1 MVAGRTSQDECRRV
15 NDWNST
21 ETIVLLA
28 LLIGVLLG
36 TFSGYTLAL
45 DHYDFQVDNVV
56 SE

>member
-1 MVAGRTSQDECRRV
+1 M
-15 NDWNST
+15 NDWNNT
-21 ETIVLLA
+21 ETLLLLA
-28 LLIGVLLG
+28 LLCGLLVG